1 MGYGELDKRH
11 ITSYVSFEKGTL
23 ANEDINEGTV
33 EPNLSKPG
41 WRKAGKNYF

>member
-1 MGYGELDKRH
+1 MSFKKYSSLMRYGELDKRH

-33 EPNLSKPG
+33 EAN
-41 WRKAGKNYF
+41 